1 MISNFFMIKLQLNSN
16 KEGEKMEERIKIE
29 TIQIRLASEG
39 NGEENCSEVII
50 SDIKI
55 KDSFEFKIDGAKS
68 CPIIKISS
76 TKL

>member
-1 MISNFFMIKLQLNSN
+1 
-16 KEGEKMEERIKIE
+16 MEERIKIE
-29 TIQIRLASEG
+29 TIQIRLVSEG

-68 CPIIKISS
+68 CPIIKIASS
-76 TKL
+76 KP

>member
-1 MISNFFMIKLQLNSN
+1 
-16 KEGEKMEERIKIE
+16 MEERIKIE

-55 KDSFEFKIDGAKS
+55 KDSFELKIDGAKS
-68 CPIIKISS
+68 CPIIKIASS
-76 TKL
+76 KP

>member
-1 MISNFFMIKLQLNSN
+1 
-16 KEGEKMEERIKIE
+16 MEERIKIE

-55 KDSFEFKIDGAKS
+55 KDSFELKIDGAKS
-68 CPIIKISS
+68 CPIIKIDSS
-76 TKL
+76 KL